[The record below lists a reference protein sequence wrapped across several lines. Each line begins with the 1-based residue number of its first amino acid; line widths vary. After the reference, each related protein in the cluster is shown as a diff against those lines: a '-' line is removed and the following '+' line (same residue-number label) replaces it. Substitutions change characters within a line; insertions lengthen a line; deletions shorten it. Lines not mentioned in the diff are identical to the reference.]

1 MPLTPFQ
8 SELAK
13 LLSVN
18 RTFDSYLA
26 GGAAIHFEPNSIRY
40 SQDLDYFHDSE
51 KRVAEAFAADEAI
64 LLANDIAVKREMHQP
79 GYIRV
84 IARRREEASKIEWAH
99 DSAWRFMPTYFR
111 EDLGFTLDPID
122 LAINKVLALAG
133 RDEPR
138 DFIDVLYAHYH
149 TLPLPGLVW
158 AACGKDPGFTPNSL
172 LELLQRKGKYQPD
185 DFKRLRLK
193 QAVDLPAMKQDWL
206 AGLKL
211 TKDSIAAFPSDEVGA
226 LYFDKHE
233 NKFVIPSSPR
243 PAKHCHTLCIGRRYF
258 TQNFL
263 MDFFARKALSYRHI
277 NFVLLSANY
286 Q

>member
-1 MPLTPFQ
+1 MPLTAFQ

-13 LLSVN
+13 LLAGN

-26 GGAAIHFEPNSIRY
+26 GGAAIHFEANSIRY
-40 SQDLDYFHDSE
+40 SEDLDYFHDSE
-51 KRVAEAFAADEAI
+51 KRVAEAFAVDEAI
-64 LLANDIAVKREMHQP
+64 LLANGISIKREMHQP

-84 IARRREEASKIEWAH
+84 IARKGAEASKIEWAH
-99 DSAWRFMPTYFR
+99 DSAWRFMPTYFK

-138 DFIDVLYAHYH
+138 DFLDVLHAHYNI
-149 TLPLPGLVW
+149 LSLPGLVW

-172 LELLQRKGKYQPD
+172 LELLRRKGKYQPN

-193 QAVDLPAMKQDWL
+193 QAVDLQATKQDWL

-211 TKDSIAAFPSDEVGA
+211 TEDTIAGFPSNEVGA

-233 NKFVIPSSPR
+233 NKFIVPSSSR
-243 PAKHCHTLCIGRRYF
+243 PVHVVVHYASDGGILPKI
-258 TQNFL
+258 
-263 MDFFARKALSYRHI
+263 S
-277 NFVLLSANY
+277 
-286 Q
+286 